1 MTNYHV
7 VKKLIDRINKLDH
20 SYHYDIF
27 NILCRHNKSY
37 SKNNNGFFFDFQN
50 LEDDIIHD
58 VIQFIDGLEHNLK
71 MNKLSTNT
79 DQFEMDIRLQNSYN
93 NEENICN
100 NVVDPKSSRLK
111 ESTSNPI
118 TLQEECMN
126 TLVKLDIDQ
135 EVQIKPLLSMI
146 DKEKTIT
153 KKTTNN
159 RFTLAKKKYSKPVIQ
174 ETKYTLDDLLVMD

>member
-7 VKKLIDRINKLDH
+7 VKKLIERINHLDH

-50 LEDDIIHD
+50 LEDEIIHD
-58 VIQFIDGLEHNLK
+58 VMYFIDGLENNLK
-71 MNKLSTNT
+71 MNKPSISQDSIYVNIQSQNLYNQENTNT
-79 DQFEMDIRLQNSYN
+79 DINKDKDISKDTIN
-93 NEENICN
+93 NQ
-100 NVVDPKSSRLK
+100 
-111 ESTSNPI
+111 I
-118 TLQEECMN
+118 TLQEECVN
-126 TLVKLDIDQ
+126 TLLKLDIDQ
-135 EVQIKPLLSMI
+135 EVQIKPLLSVI

-159 RFTLAKKKYSKPVIQ
+159 RFTLAKKKYSKAVIQ
-174 ETKYTLDDLLVMD
+174 DTKYTLDDILVME

>member
-7 VKKLIDRINKLDH
+7 VKKLIDRINNLDH

-50 LEDDIIHD
+50 LEEAIIHD
-58 VIQFIDGLEHNLK
+58 VIQFIDGLEHNLQITK
-71 MNKLSTNT
+71 SSTNL
-79 DQFEMDIRLQNSYN
+79 DHFELDIRLQNSYN
-93 NEENICN
+93 NQENRSTN
-100 NVVDPKSSRLK
+100 EDHKNRSK
-111 ESTSNPI
+111 ESASNPI
-118 TLQEECMN
+118 TLQEECVN

-135 EVQIKPLLSMI
+135 EFQIKPLLSMI

-174 ETKYTLDDLLVMD
+174 DTKYTLDDLLMSE

>member
-50 LEDDIIHD
+50 LEDAIVHD

-79 DQFEMDIRLQNSYN
+79 NQFELDIRLQNSHN
-93 NEENICN
+93 NQENISN
-100 NVVDPKSSRLK
+100 NIVDPKTRLK
-111 ESTSNPI
+111 ESTSNSI
-118 TLQEECMN
+118 TLQEECMY

-135 EVQIKPLLSMI
+135 ELQIKPLLSMI

-174 ETKYTLDDLLVMD
+174 ETKYTLDDLLVME

>member
-1 MTNYHV
+1 MTNYNV
-7 VKKLIDRINKLDH
+7 VKKLIERINKLDH

-50 LEDDIIHD
+50 LEDAIIYD
-58 VIQFIDGLEHNLK
+58 VMQFIDGLEHN
-71 MNKLSTNT
+71 MNKSSTNL
-79 DQFEMDIRLQNSYN
+79 DELKLGIQLQNPYN
-93 NEENICN
+93 NQENIST
-100 NVVDPKSSRLK
+100 NVDHKTRFK
-111 ESTSNPI
+111 EESTNNPI
-118 TLQEECMN
+118 TLQEECVN

-174 ETKYTLDDLLVMD
+174 ETKYTLDDLLAME

>member
-7 VKKLIDRINKLDH
+7 VKKLIDRINNLDH

-50 LEDDIIHD
+50 LEDAIIHD
-58 VIQFIDGLEHNLK
+58 VIQFIDGLEHTLK
-71 MNKLSTNT
+71 MNKLSTNL
-79 DQFEMDIRLQNSYN
+79 DQFEMDTRFQNSYN
-93 NEENICN
+93 NQENISTN
-100 NVVDPKSSRLK
+100 EDRQNRLN
-111 ESTSNPI
+111 ESTTNHI
-118 TLQEECMN
+118 TLQEECVN

-135 EVQIKPLLSMI
+135 EFQIKPLLSMI

-174 ETKYTLDDLLVMD
+174 DTKYTLNDLLVSE